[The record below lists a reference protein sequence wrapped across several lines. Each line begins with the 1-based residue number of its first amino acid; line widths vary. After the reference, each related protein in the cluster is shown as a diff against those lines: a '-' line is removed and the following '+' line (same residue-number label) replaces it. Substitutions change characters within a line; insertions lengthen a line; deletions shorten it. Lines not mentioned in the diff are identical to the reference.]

1 MRVDVKGLLGKLVKP
16 KEEEE
21 MLIKRGEKITY
32 DSILADVKTF
42 SIDPMCGI
50 GKFTREEELANH
62 IFKRFKL
69 AAPER
74 VEGGHD
80 PEAQLSARTS

>member
-1 MRVDVKGLLGKLVKP
+1 
-16 KEEEE
+16 

-42 SIDPMCGI
+42 AVDPMCGI

-74 VEGGHD
+74 IEGGND
-80 PEAQLSARTS
+80 QTVVEMKTI